1 MKNLSHEDIEQIN
14 NMKNYLDS
22 LPPVIND
29 KKAYC
34 FMITKSEIN
43 ELLTQK
49 NDGQSLDGIR
59 VYLGANVIEGHVIPN
74 IHVIACEKDAE
85 NSYNDF
91 EPETNNLKKQ
101 DLPLVAQ
108 GKPCPT
114 ECGKKRFIYI

>member
-59 VYLGANVIEGHVIPN
+59 VYLGANVIEGHLIPN
-74 IHVIACEKDAE
+74 IHVIACEKDDE

>member
-22 LPPVIND
+22 LPPAVNL

-34 FMITKSEIN
+34 FMITRDEIN
-43 ELLTQK
+43 ALLNQK
-49 NDGQSLDGIR
+49 NNGQLLDGLRI
-59 VYLGANVIEGHVIPN
+59 YLGANMIEGHAVPN
-74 IHVIACEKDAE
+74 IHVIACEKDEA
-85 NSYNDF
+85 NIYNDF
-91 EPETNNLKKQ
+91 EPESNGLLKN

-114 ECGKKRFIYI
+114 ACGKKSFI